1 MLILRAPRSTVYA
14 ALLLGVA
21 TLAGCIGTHL
31 SPETPKGVELQG
43 VWRLNRAASDDP
55 QKLIDKLKAEAL
67 KRIRRAMN
75 APPPMDQSGQQSGR
89 RRGSGGPGGSG
100 GSGASGGPVGNAGVT
115 DQPSQDE
122 LQAQMAPGGDP
133 LRNSPTMHELRT
145 ILQRSDYLTIRQAPD
160 QVGFDYG
167 TTVRSYTPGAHSVV
181 SSENGVAD
189 QSAGWSGKQFVVN
202 VKPQLGPQV
211 FEQYE
216 LSPDGKQLIVTTRI
230 GPFELSRVTLK
241 RVYDATGAAVPN
253 SRPSTD

>member
-55 QKLIDKLKAEAL
+55 QKLIDKLKEEAL

-75 APPPMDQSGQQSGR
+75 TPPPMDQSGQQQGQGR
-89 RRGSGGPGGSG
+89 HR
-100 GSGASGGPVGNAGVT
+100 APVGNAGVT
-115 DQPSQDE
+115 DQPTQDD
-122 LQAQMAPGGDP
+122 LQAQQAPGGDP

-145 ILQRSDYLTIRQAPD
+145 ILQRSDYLTIRQSPD

-167 TTVRSYTPGAHSVV
+167 TTARSYTPGAHSVV

-216 LSPDGKQLIVTTRI
+216 LSPDGKQLIVTSRI

>member
-21 TLAGCIGTHL
+21 TLTGCIGTRL

-75 APPPMDQSGQQSGR
+75 APPPLDQSGQQPGR
-89 RRGSGGPGGSG
+89 RRGPGGSG
-100 GSGASGGPVGNAGVT
+100 GSGGSGGPVGNAGVT
-115 DQPSQDE
+115 DQPTQDE
-122 LQAQMAPGGDP
+122 MQAQMAPGGDP

-145 ILQRSDYLTIRQAPD
+145 ILQRSDYLTIRQSPD

-167 TTVRSYTPGAHSVV
+167 TTARSYTPGAHSVV

-216 LSPDGKQLIVTTRI
+216 LSPDGKQLIVTSRI
-230 GPFELSRVTLK
+230 GPFELSRVILK